1 MFHLPRMLLQQNQ
14 NYLQNKVCHKNP
26 TFPAQKFLGAKA
38 TMAIKMKLPA
48 NVFPNQRAADE
59 SKWSHFNTGINLDK
73 QTSKL
78 RLA

>member
-14 NYLQNKVCHKNP
+14 NYLQNKVCHKTP

-48 NVFPNQRAADE
+48 NVFQNQRAADE
-59 SKWSHFNTGINLDK
+59 SKWSHFNTRINLDK